1 MIQDLF
7 AEQRVFT
14 PEEYAL
20 LGYDLRDDVQFSSGS
35 YETDVFTLPHIVPH
49 YRADEPEELFMDI
62 GYVTVK
68 VASTMNPYTTLL
80 TIVTLLY

>member
-35 YETDVFTLPHIVPH
+35 YQTDVVTLPTWVPH
-49 YRADEPEELFMDI
+49 YRADEPEELWIDT
-62 GYVTVK
+62 GYVAVK
-68 VASTMNPYTTLL
+68 FAATMNPYTTLM